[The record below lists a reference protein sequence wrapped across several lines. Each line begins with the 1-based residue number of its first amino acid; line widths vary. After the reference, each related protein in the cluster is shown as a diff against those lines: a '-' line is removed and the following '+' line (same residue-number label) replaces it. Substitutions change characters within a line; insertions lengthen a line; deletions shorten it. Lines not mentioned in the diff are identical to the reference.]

1 MPDQPKPV
9 PSKKFG
15 PKLMLGA
22 AALVSFLA
30 VWEGGNLERAG
41 IKAFSPA
48 WLELE
53 IEA

>member
-1 MPDQPKPV
+1 MRRTLSVDKE
-9 PSKKFG
+9 
-15 PKLMLGA
+15 A
-22 AALVSFLA
+22 ASAIQIAPGQTLRTTFA
-30 VWEGGNLERAG
+30 VWEGSNLERAG